1 VDLDQKI
8 EPHPEVVDTEIDET
22 TTALLHLESK
32 VYFSLNVTGA
42 RIWQDL
48 RQGLTLREVSRRL
61 QAVYDVDPEQADRGV
76 LELVRELAEN
86 QLVQIPDQGLD
97 LGVVT
102 GCGRSAR

>member
-1 VDLDQKI
+1 MDLDQKI

-32 VYFSLNVTGA
+32 VYFSLNATGA

-48 RQGLTLREVSRRL
+48 KQGLTLRDVSRRL
-61 QAVYDVDPEQADRGV
+61 QDAYDVDPELAERGV

-86 QLVQIPDQGLD
+86 QLVQVLD
-97 LGVVT
+97 
-102 GCGRSAR
+102 